1 MENKLTAKIRIH
13 LFKNDKCFGPGICSL
28 LEEVDKCRFPGAR
41 QAMDM
46 NMSYSKA
53 WKIVKQ
59 CEENLGFKLLIS
71 TTGGKSGG
79 GCISYRRCKT
89 DYKLLQ
95 YVLCRH
101 RRIFLKASG

>member
-13 LFKNDKCFGPGICSL
+13 LFKNDKCFGSL
-28 LEEVDKCRFPGAR
+28 RKA
-41 QAMDM
+41 AIDM

-79 GCISYRRCKT
+79 GAFLTDDAKQIINSYNMYCA
-89 DYKLLQ
+89 DIEEYSSKLLDK
-95 YVLCRH
+95 Y
-101 RRIFLKASG
+101 F

>member
-28 LEEVDKCRFPGAR
+28 LEEVDKCGSLRKA
-41 QAMDM
+41 AIDM

-79 GCISYRRCKT
+79 RRISYRRCKT